1 MGDILCSAFAGDPHA
16 LAHVH
21 VSPHVFHSAAQSKRL
36 LAPSG
41 PSHVA
46 QKDWA
51 SGHRF
56 IEYIMARCAPPILSA
71 PAVSHV
77 GSSFCCPL
85 LSPPLASSRLLSS
98 PLSKRLC
105 SRSLCLSRPPPL
117 PPSPPSPLP
126 SPLSASDKL
135 QANERWIFEGLM
147 AIRGQ
152 RNGVFF
158 ADAIAILVWL
168 DRGIEYL
175 QRQEDLAGQAAGGGT
190 RRQLLAMAREP
201 AIVAVSS
208 TSNLHP
214 QCLALP

>member
-1 MGDILCSAFAGDPHA
+1 
-16 LAHVH
+16 
-21 VSPHVFHSAAQSKRL
+21 
-36 LAPSG
+36 
-41 PSHVA
+41 
-46 QKDWA
+46 
-51 SGHRF
+51 
-56 IEYIMARCAPPILSA
+56 
-71 PAVSHV
+71 
-77 GSSFCCPL
+77 
-85 LSPPLASSRLLSS
+85 
-98 PLSKRLC
+98 
-105 SRSLCLSRPPPL
+105 
-117 PPSPPSPLP
+117 
-126 SPLSASDKL
+126 
-135 QANERWIFEGLM
+135 M